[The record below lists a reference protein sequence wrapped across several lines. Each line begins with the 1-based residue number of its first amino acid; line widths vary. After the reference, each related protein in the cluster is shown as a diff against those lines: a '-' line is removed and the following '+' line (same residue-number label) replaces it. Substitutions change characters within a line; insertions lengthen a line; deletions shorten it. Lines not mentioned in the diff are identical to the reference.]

1 MKKLVIGLILFSGL
15 AGISWMSIKPAPVN
29 DNLFEMKKNLDIFYD
44 VYGKVEGFYVDDIEP
59 GSLMKTGID
68 AMLNSLDPYTVYI
81 PESSIEDYRFMATGA
96 YGGIGALIG
105 RRNGKTIISE
115 PQEGYPAQKAGLR
128 AGDIII
134 EIDGKIID
142 AMNQEQVSE
151 VLKGQP
157 DTPVKLKI
165 QRPGD
170 GSPFTVELKREKV
183 QIPDVPYHGML
194 DEKTG
199 YVRLSSFTQ
208 TASSSV
214 ISAYKELEGQGM
226 EQFILDLRGNGGGLL
241 IEAVKIV
248 NMFIDKGE
256 EVVSVRGR
264 LKDVN
269 KAYTTFDKPI
279 NTDIP
284 VVVLVN
290 DNSASASEIVS
301 GALQDLDRAV
311 IIGER
316 SFGKGLV
323 QQVRDLKYNGKIKIT
338 IAKYYTP
345 SGRCI
350 QKIDYSDADKKE
362 VPDSLL
368 TAFQTKNGRKV
379 IDGRGVDPDLP
390 VERPEASA
398 ISQAL
403 VANSIIFDFAT
414 DFRNTHDDS
423 LDARTFDISDDLY
436 KSFMDY
442 ANARDF
448 EYTNESLEELKKLRA
463 AAEKDKYLE
472 DVESQLNDLEKTLT
486 PNKAE
491 AMERFQDEIS
501 MILENEIVA
510 RYSFQK
516 GRIIN
521 SLSEDKFISE
531 AINLL
536 NERSEYNRIL
546 GNQ

>member
-1 MKKLVIGLILFSGL
+1 MKKLIVGLVLFSGL
-15 AGISWMSIKPAPVN
+15 AGISWMSLKPAPAN

-44 VYGKVEGFYVDDIEP
+44 VYGKVEGFYVDEIEP

-128 AGDIII
+128 AGDIIL
-134 EIDGKIID
+134 EIDGKAID
-142 AMNQEQVSE
+142 EMNQEQVSE

-157 DTPVKLKI
+157 DTPVKLKV

-170 GSPFTVELKREKV
+170 DAPFSVELKREKV

-194 DEKTG
+194 DNKTG

-214 ISAYKELEGQGM
+214 ISAYKDLEAQGM

-269 KAYTTFDKPI
+269 KVYTTFDKPI
-279 NTDIP
+279 NKDIP

-311 IIGER
+311 IVGEQ

-350 QKIDYSDADKKE
+350 QKIDYSDSDKKE
-362 VPDSLL
+362 VADSLL
-368 TAFQTKNGRKV
+368 TTFETKNGRKV
-379 IDGRGVDPDLP
+379 IDGRGVEPDIP

-414 DFRNTHDDS
+414 DYRNTHNDS
-423 LDARTFDISDDLY
+423 IDARTFDISDELY
-436 KSFMDY
+436 RSFLDY
-442 ANARDF
+442 ANGRDF
-448 EYTNESLEELKKLRA
+448 EYTNESLEELKKLRV
-463 AAEKDKYLE
+463 AAEKDKYLK
-472 DVESQLNDLEKTLT
+472 DVEEQLNSLEKTLT

-491 AMERFQDEIS
+491 AMQRFQDEIS

-531 AINLL
+531 AIKLL

>member
-1 MKKLVIGLILFSGL
+1 MKKLIVGLVLFSGL
-15 AGISWMSIKPAPVN
+15 AGISWMSLKPAPAN

-44 VYGKVEGFYVDDIEP
+44 VYGKVEGFYVDEIEP

-128 AGDIII
+128 AGDIIL
-134 EIDGKIID
+134 EIDGKAID
-142 AMNQEQVSE
+142 EMNQEQVSE

-157 DTPVKLKI
+157 DTPVKLKV

-170 GSPFTVELKREKV
+170 DAPFSVELKREKV

-194 DEKTG
+194 DNKTG

-214 ISAYKELEGQGM
+214 ISAYKDLEAQGM

-269 KAYTTFDKPI
+269 KVYTTFDKPI
-279 NTDIP
+279 NKDIP

-311 IIGER
+311 IVGEQ

-350 QKIDYSDADKKE
+350 QKIDYSDSDKKE
-362 VPDSLL
+362 VADSLL
-368 TAFQTKNGRKV
+368 TTFETKNGRKV
-379 IDGRGVDPDLP
+379 IDGRGVEPDIP

-414 DFRNTHDDS
+414 DYRNTHNDS
-423 LDARTFDISDDLY
+423 IDARTFDISDELY
-436 KSFMDY
+436 KSFLDY
-442 ANARDF
+442 ANGRDF
-448 EYTNESLEELKKLRA
+448 EYTNESLEELKKLRV
-463 AAEKDKYLE
+463 AAEKDKYLK
-472 DVESQLNDLEKTLT
+472 DVEEQLNSLEKTLT

-491 AMERFQDEIS
+491 AMQRFQDEIS

-531 AINLL
+531 AIKLL

>member
-1 MKKLVIGLILFSGL
+1 MKKLIVGLVLFSGL
-15 AGISWMSIKPAPVN
+15 AGISWMSLKPAPAN

-44 VYGKVEGFYVDDIEP
+44 VYGKVEGFYVDEIEP

-128 AGDIII
+128 AGDIIL
-134 EIDGKIID
+134 EIDGKAID
-142 AMNQEQVSE
+142 EMNQEQVSE

-157 DTPVKLKI
+157 DTPVKLKV

-170 GSPFTVELKREKV
+170 DAPFSVELKREKV

-194 DEKTG
+194 DNKTG

-214 ISAYKELEGQGM
+214 ISAYKDLEAQGM

-269 KAYTTFDKPI
+269 KVYTTFDKPI
-279 NTDIP
+279 NKDIP

-311 IIGER
+311 IVGEQ

-350 QKIDYSDADKKE
+350 QKIDYSDSDKKE
-362 VPDSLL
+362 VADSLL
-368 TAFQTKNGRKV
+368 TTFETKNGRKV
-379 IDGRGVDPDLP
+379 IDGRGVEPDMP

-414 DFRNTHDDS
+414 DYRNTHNDS
-423 LDARTFDISDDLY
+423 IDARTFDISDELY
-436 KSFMDY
+436 KSFLDY
-442 ANARDF
+442 ANGRDF
-448 EYTNESLEELKKLRA
+448 EYTNESLEELKKLRV
-463 AAEKDKYLE
+463 AAEKDKYLK
-472 DVESQLNDLEKTLT
+472 DVEEQLNSLEKTLT

-491 AMERFQDEIS
+491 AMQRFQDEIS

-531 AINLL
+531 AIKLL

>member
-1 MKKLVIGLILFSGL
+1 MKKLIVGLILFSGL
-15 AGISWMSIKPAPVN
+15 AGISWMSLKPAPVN

-44 VYGKVEGFYVDDIEP
+44 VYGKVEGYYVDEIEP

-128 AGDIII
+128 AGDIIL
-134 EIDGKIID
+134 EIDGKAID
-142 AMNQEQVSE
+142 DMNQEQVSE

-157 DTPVKLKI
+157 DTPVKLKV

-170 GSPFTVELKREKV
+170 DAPFSVELKREKV

-194 DEKTG
+194 DKKTG

-214 ISAYKELEGQGM
+214 ISAYKDLEAQGM

-269 KAYTTFDKPI
+269 KSYTTFDKPI
-279 NTDIP
+279 NKDIP
-284 VVVLVN
+284 VAVLIN

-311 IIGER
+311 IVGEQ

-350 QKIDYSDADKKE
+350 QKIDYSDSDKKE
-362 VPDSLL
+362 VADSLL
-368 TAFQTKNGRKV
+368 TTFETKNGRKV
-379 IDGRGVDPDLP
+379 IDGRGVEPDLP

-414 DFRNTHDDS
+414 DYRNTHNDS
-423 LDARTFDISDDLY
+423 IDARTFDISDELY
-436 KSFMDY
+436 KSFVDY
-442 ANARDF
+442 ANGRDF
-448 EYTNESLEELKKLRA
+448 EYTNESLEELKKLRVA
-463 AAEKDKYLE
+463 ADKDKYLK
-472 DVESQLNDLEKTLT
+472 DVEEQLNSLEKTLT

-491 AMERFQDEIS
+491 AMQRFQDEIS

>member
-1 MKKLVIGLILFSGL
+1 MKKLIVGLILFSGL
-15 AGISWMSIKPAPVN
+15 AGISWMSLKPAPVN

-44 VYGKVEGFYVDDIEP
+44 VYGKVEGYYVDEIEP

-128 AGDIII
+128 AGDIIL
-134 EIDGKIID
+134 EIDGKSID
-142 AMNQEQVSE
+142 EMNQEQVSE

-157 DTPVKLKI
+157 DTPVKLKV

-170 GSPFTVELKREKV
+170 DAPFSVELKREKV

-194 DEKTG
+194 DKKTG

-214 ISAYKELEGQGM
+214 ISAYKDLEAQGM

-269 KAYTTFDKPI
+269 KSYTTFDKPI
-279 NTDIP
+279 NKDIP
-284 VVVLVN
+284 VAVLIN

-311 IIGER
+311 IVGEQ

-350 QKIDYSDADKKE
+350 QKIDYSDSDKKE
-362 VPDSLL
+362 VADSLL
-368 TAFQTKNGRKV
+368 TTFETKNGRKV
-379 IDGRGVDPDLP
+379 IDGRGVEPDLP

-414 DFRNTHDDS
+414 DYRNTHNDS
-423 LDARTFDISDDLY
+423 IDARTFDISDELY
-436 KSFMDY
+436 KSFVDY
-442 ANARDF
+442 ANGRDF
-448 EYTNESLEELKKLRA
+448 EYTNESLEELKKLRVA
-463 AAEKDKYLE
+463 ADKDKYLK
-472 DVESQLNDLEKTLT
+472 DVEEQLNSLEKTLT

-491 AMERFQDEIS
+491 AMQRFQDEIS